1 MAGNADGVSYVTRSA
16 LQKRY
21 PSYVKRHKENHMHFE
36 SFYSS
41 IILNKDFF
49 YYDRAVPHNQYTIVH
64 INSCITDY
72 SKGHDVVIRVLN
84 ILQRMG

>member
-41 IILNKDFF
+41 IILNRGFLLL
-49 YYDRAVPHNQYTIVH
+49 RP
-64 INSCITDY
+64 
-72 SKGHDVVIRVLN
+72 
-84 ILQRMG
+84 

>member
-49 YYDRAVPHNQYTIVH
+49 YYDRAVPHNTRTKYFAEEWDE
-64 INSCITDY
+64 CICKVY
-72 SKGHDVVIRVLN
+72 RRWPHEI
-84 ILQRMG
+84 